1 MSRHRV
7 YADSFP
13 NSGNLIVGGNEAHHA
28 LRTRRLEVGD
38 SRDVLGGRG
47 RVARFAEHTMR
58 VETTTMVAVGVNLDH
73 ERRAAPPGIRP
84 VSSAQRNAP

>member
-7 YADSFP
+7 HADSFP
-13 NSGNLIVGGNEAHHA
+13 NSGNLIVDGDEAQHA
-28 LRTRRLEVGD
+28 LRIRGLGVGD
-38 SRDVLGGRG
+38 SLEVLDGRG
-47 RVARFAEHTMR
+47 RIARFAEHTMR
-58 VETTTMVAVGVNLDH
+58 IETAAIVAVGVILDH